1 MGRAKADNE
10 KIKNDSSKKSAE
22 IKKLSGQ
29 LERIKTQLE
38 KKNKSD
44 KGNFSGPHV
53 SWWHLKVFVSEITD
67 FLEHKDLQQTQKK
80 KIESQQR
87 EIENLEKQNEDQ
99 RLKIVKILERPKT
112 APIGALECTICAEEY
127 IEPHL
132 PTRCVMQCVL
142 PIYM

>member
-1 MGRAKADNE
+1 MAFEDFCVRFQG
-10 KIKNDSSKKSAE
+10 
-22 IKKLSGQ
+22 
-29 LERIKTQLE
+29 
-38 KKNKSD
+38 
-44 KGNFSGPHV
+44 F
-53 SWWHLKVFVSEITD
+53 

>member
-29 LERIKTQLE
+29 LERTKIQLE

-44 KGNFSGPHV
+44 KGIFNQILWYFI
-53 SWWHLKVFVSEITD
+53 FV
-67 FLEHKDLQQTQKK
+67 FLEHKDLQQSQKK

-87 EIENLEKQNEDQ
+87 EIEILEKQNEEQ

-112 APIGALECTICAEEY
+112 VPIAALECTICAEEY
-127 IEPHL
+127 VEPHL
-132 PTRCVMQCVL
+132 PTRFV
-142 PIYM
+142 